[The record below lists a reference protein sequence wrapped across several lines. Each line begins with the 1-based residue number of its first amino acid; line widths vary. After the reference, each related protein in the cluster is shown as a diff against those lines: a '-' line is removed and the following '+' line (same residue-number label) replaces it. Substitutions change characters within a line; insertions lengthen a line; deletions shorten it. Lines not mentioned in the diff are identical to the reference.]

1 MLRKGRED
9 VKGESIKKLQEGL
22 KKKLVE
28 MENQH
33 KTKEH
38 ESRNKS
44 ELLQKRKF
52 VKRSDMKSLKVQPSA
67 SRQGTPPR

>member
-44 ELLQKRKF
+44 ELL
-52 VKRSDMKSLKVQPSA
+52 
-67 SRQGTPPR
+67 